1 MTIIN
6 ELKELLNEDP
16 WTDDLLSTDWLV
28 EFSGNW
34 EDNHKS
40 EAKFDVVRHKESGRY
55 FGCHFSRTGDHWQG
69 YETSLDDVAEVEPY
83 TKTIT
88 AWRQVT
94 VKAATLAM
102 AKGGLNDEADTE

>member
-16 WTDDLLSTDWLV
+16 WTDELPDTFEVFEEGDWTD
-28 EFSGNW
+28 EGKTESKG
-34 EDNHKS
+34 
-40 EAKFDVVRHKESGRY
+40 DVVKHLPSGR
-55 FGCHFSRTGDHWQG
+55 FFQCFFSRYGDHWQG

-88 AWRQVT
+88 AWRKVT
-94 VKAATLAM
+94 IKAATLAM